1 MNDPEELL
9 PGKCIVCFTRG
20 SLQHYAGHF
29 SWLNAS
35 ICTACDARQAEPLI
49 LVVLSTAARGG
60 PEACEP
66 GASAWVSYLAPHYI
80 GWPEICALYRD
91 NIDYM
96 LDIVATDLGPET
108 ARLFRNPAK
117 IIKQ

>member
-9 PGKCIVCFTRG
+9 PGKCVVCLTRG
-20 SLQHYAGHF
+20 NLQHYAGHF

-35 ICTACDARQAEPLI
+35 ICKACDARQAEPLS
-49 LVVLSTAARGG
+49 LVVLWAAARGG

-66 GASAWVSYLAPHYI
+66 AASAWMSYLAPPYI

-91 NIDYM
+91 NIDSM
-96 LDIVATDLGPET
+96 LDIVATELGPET
-108 ARLFRNPAK
+108 AHFLQNPAK